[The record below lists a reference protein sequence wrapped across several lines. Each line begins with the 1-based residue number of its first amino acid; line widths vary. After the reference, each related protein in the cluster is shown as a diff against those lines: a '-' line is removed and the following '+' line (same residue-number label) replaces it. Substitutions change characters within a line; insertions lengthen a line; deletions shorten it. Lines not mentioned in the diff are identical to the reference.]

1 MLTIVKMVEYV
12 NLLLLLTIFGST
24 CYVYYKL
31 NKFFC
36 IISIVM
42 DSKILDQLTDLGKDV
57 DSEFP
62 KPKRGRK
69 KKADPKINEL
79 EDNDVRDKRERLV
92 ACVISGNS
100 KMYLGKEYTE
110 QQINEMDCNDV
121 NTLLNRYES
130 ILSAQM
136 TKSLG
141 KSIINLYSNIACSVL
156 GVGNQQELSTDLECD
171 PFLNTAM
178 QRFTCDLYYRF
189 GALLAP
195 VSVGIITGKH
205 YAKNSITKLNDR
217 TCDTAKRN
225 CNQTEEPSEN

>member
-1 MLTIVKMVEYV
+1 MVSE
-12 NLLLLLTIFGST
+12 
-24 CYVYYKL
+24 
-31 NKFFC
+31 
-36 IISIVM
+36 
-42 DSKILDQLTDLGKDV
+42 ILDQLTDLGRDV

-69 KKADPKINEL
+69 KKADTKINEL
-79 EDNDVRDKRERLV
+79 EDNDIRDKRERLV
-92 ACVISGNS
+92 ACVLSGNS

-110 QQINEMDCNDV
+110 ERINEMDCTNV

-130 ILSAQM
+130 VLSSQM

-141 KSIINLYSNIACSVL
+141 KSVINLYSNLACSLL

-178 QRFTCDLYYRF
+178 QRFTCDLCYRF
-189 GALLAP
+189 GTLLAH

-205 YAKNSITKLNDR
+205 YAKILSLN
-217 TCDTAKRN
+217 
-225 CNQTEEPSEN
+225 